1 MRNSYLR
8 KSWARKDYVQKNFA
22 MRYVAGQ
29 PVERVFPTSKQL
41 LENASL
47 PRGEP
52 LLEHNRELSVAI
64 WNIYKQQRPSWQHVL
79 ASLIE
84 KSDLVLLQ
92 EAQTTPALLRFITDS
107 GLVADQVPAF
117 ALPQHPSGVMTLASS
132 SPVYCCPLREKEPI
146 LRLSKSSLITIYPL
160 PDKRQLMVIN
170 VHAINFS
177 LGVDVYSRQLNNIGM
192 HISLHNGPVIFAG
205 DFNAWS
211 RQRLKILERF
221 ARRMQLKEVH
231 FNDDHRTIVFGKP
244 LDFVFYRELKVS
256 RAAVVMTG
264 ASDHNPLMVNFSL

>member
-1 MRNSYLR
+1 MKMRYA
-8 KSWARKDYVQKNFA
+8 KKNYA

-29 PVERVFPTSKQL
+29 PVEQVFPTSKQL
-41 LENASL
+41 LEEAAL

-52 LLEHNRELSVAI
+52 ILTSNNELSIAI
-64 WNIYKQQRPSWQHVL
+64 WNIYKQQRPLWKNVL
-79 ASLIE
+79 TSLAE
-84 KSDLVLLQ
+84 KSDLILLQ
-92 EAQTTPALLRFITDS
+92 EAQTTPDLLKFITAS

-117 ALPQHPSGVMTLASS
+117 VIPQHPSGVMTLASS
-132 SPVYCCPLREKEPI
+132 PPVYCCPLREKEPI

-177 LGVDVYSRQLNNIGM
+177 LGIDVYSRQLNNIGI

-221 ARRMQLKEVH
+221 ARRMRLKEVH
-231 FNDDHRTIVFGKP
+231 FNDDYRTIVFGKP
-244 LDFVFYRELKVS
+244 LDFIFYRELKVLS
-256 RAAVVMTG
+256 AAVVMTG

>member
-1 MRNSYLR
+1 MRMRYA
-8 KSWARKDYVQKNFA
+8 KKNYA
-22 MRYVAGQ
+22 MRYIAGQ
-29 PVERVFPTSKQL
+29 PVEQVFPTSKQL
-41 LENASL
+41 LEEAAL

-52 LLEHNRELSVAI
+52 ILASNNELSIAI
-64 WNIYKQQRPSWQHVL
+64 WNIYKQQRPLWQSVL
-79 ASLIE
+79 TSLIE
-84 KSDLVLLQ
+84 KSDLILLQ
-92 EAQTTPALLRFITDS
+92 EAQTTPALLEFIAAS

-117 ALPQHPSGVMTLASS
+117 AIPQHPSGVMTLASS
-132 SPVYCCPLREKEPI
+132 SPIYCCPLREKEPI
-146 LRLSKSSLITIYPL
+146 LRLSKSSLITVYPL

-177 LGVDVYSRQLNNIGM
+177 LGIDVYSRQLNNIGI

-244 LDFVFYRELKVS
+244 LDFIFYRELKVLS
-256 RAAVVMTG
+256 AEVVMTG